1 VHLRFRAAPVWL
13 STAIPPSEPCAVSPL
28 AARIISSSLVPMPEV
43 RVVLPDR
50 EHQAQR
56 SKPTALSRRRSS
68 PPSPAK
74 RIDQLFPWNWK
85 PADETRAAAR
95 TGAFTERLL
104 CFPPRPRNS
113 TSGSRNIA
121 CLSTRE
127 ACCTLHPRMLMA
139 RCWHVRDVTPAAARA
154 AAIKGGADI
163 PARTPFMLRPR
174 CRTLRALSCSD
185 PLRGLA

>member
-1 VHLRFRAAPVWL
+1 M
-13 STAIPPSEPCAVSPL
+13 C
-28 AARIISSSLVPMPEV
+28 
-43 RVVLPDR
+43 
-50 EHQAQR
+50 
-56 SKPTALSRRRSS
+56 S

-74 RIDQLFPWNWK
+74 RIDQLLPRDWK

-127 ACCTLHPRMLMA
+127 ACCTLHPGSMLMA
-139 RCWHVRDVTPAAARA
+139 AVGTKRNCLGAHGTSGAEGRPAVPSTWQRQPPLARDLFDYAVE
-154 AAIKGGADI
+154 
-163 PARTPFMLRPR
+163 
-174 CRTLRALSCSD
+174 
-185 PLRGLA
+185 

>member
-1 VHLRFRAAPVWL
+1 M
-13 STAIPPSEPCAVSPL
+13 C
-28 AARIISSSLVPMPEV
+28 
-43 RVVLPDR
+43 
-50 EHQAQR
+50 
-56 SKPTALSRRRSS
+56 S

-74 RIDQLFPWNWK
+74 RIDQLLPWNWR

-139 RCWHVRDVTPAAARA
+139 AVGTEQPERRYASRSGCLALTRRNFVDSVLLLELRGTLEMSSNRSQHR
-154 AAIKGGADI
+154 KGHSGNPGI
-163 PARTPFMLRPR
+163 SSRPVSN
-174 CRTLRALSCSD
+174 LIVD
-185 PLRGLA
+185 PLNASPRGSALPLRWRARNASITALNAKRFSSRTKPWPSSAKVA